1 MEFFTALI
9 TSDFDVIQNSKYL
22 LIILTAILFLE
33 SAFVFLPL
41 PGDSLVIF
49 SGGMVALGVLPVT
62 ESIILL
68 TLAASLGGLVAY
80 WQGFLLRQ
88 SRAHRSLEGILP
100 NGTLERATTLLMKY
114 GFLSLFVS
122 RFIPFVRVLT
132 PMMMGVNRLNAI
144 KVFFSNLS
152 SSLLWV
158 ALLLLIGKYTL
169 LNPMLENYQAILI
182 KGLVG
187 VSLTLMFITL
197 FGIVIRY
204 FNQR

>member
-132 PMMMGVNRLNAI
+132 PMMMGVNRLNTV

-158 ALLLLIGKYTL
+158 ALLLLIGKFTL

>member
-22 LIILTAILFLE
+22 LIILTTILFLE

-88 SRAHRSLEGILP
+88 SRVHRSLEGILP
-100 NGTLERATTLLMKY
+100 NGTLARATTLLMKY

-158 ALLLLIGKYTL
+158 ALLLLIGKLTL

>member
-22 LIILTAILFLE
+22 LIILTTILFLE

-68 TLAASLGGLVAY
+68 TLATSLGGLVAY

-88 SRAHRSLEGILP
+88 SRVHRSLEGILP
-100 NGTLERATTLLMKY
+100 NGTLARATTLLMKY

-158 ALLLLIGKYTL
+158 ALLLLIGKLTL

>member
-158 ALLLLIGKYTL
+158 ALLLLIGKFTL

>member
-22 LIILTAILFLE
+22 LIILTTILFLE

-88 SRAHRSLEGILP
+88 SRVHRSLEGILP
-100 NGTLERATTLLMKY
+100 NGTLARATTLLMKY

-144 KVFFSNLS
+144 KVFSSNLS

-158 ALLLLIGKYTL
+158 ALLLLIGKLTL

>member
-22 LIILTAILFLE
+22 LIILTTILFLE

-88 SRAHRSLEGILP
+88 SRVHRSLEGILP
-100 NGTLERATTLLMKY
+100 NGTLARATTLLMKY

-158 ALLLLIGKYTL
+158 TLLLLIGKLTL

>member
-22 LIILTAILFLE
+22 LIILTTILFLE

-88 SRAHRSLEGILP
+88 SRVHRSLEGILP

-158 ALLLLIGKYTL
+158 ALLLLIGKFTL

>member
-158 ALLLLIGKYTL
+158 ALLLLIGKLTL

>member
-1 MEFFTALI
+1 MESFTALI

-158 ALLLLIGKYTL
+158 ALLLLIGKFTL

>member
-88 SRAHRSLEGILP
+88 SRVHRSLEGILP

-132 PMMMGVNRLNAI
+132 PMMMGVNRLNAV

-158 ALLLLIGKYTL
+158 ALLLLIGKFAL
-169 LNPMLENYQAILI
+169 LNPMFENYQAILI

>member
-1 MEFFTALI
+1 M
-9 TSDFDVIQNSKYL
+9 
-22 LIILTAILFLE
+22 
-33 SAFVFLPL
+33 
-41 PGDSLVIF
+41 
-49 SGGMVALGVLPVT
+49 
-62 ESIILL
+62 
-68 TLAASLGGLVAY
+68 
-80 WQGFLLRQ
+80 
-88 SRAHRSLEGILP
+88 
-100 NGTLERATTLLMKY
+100 
-114 GFLSLFVS
+114 
-122 RFIPFVRVLT
+122 
-132 PMMMGVNRLNAI
+132 NRLNAI

-158 ALLLLIGKYTL
+158 ALLLLIGKFTL